1 MSTAPRGEAPPA
13 IVRVRITLREVKP
26 TVWRKL
32 EVSLTATLAD
42 LHAAIQAAMD
52 WEDVHLH
59 CFRIFGRRYDS
70 EHGLLS
76 EDVRLADLR
85 LRSGERFSYVYN
97 HSAPWE
103 HELRVE
109 AIGPGRP
116 GRHYPRCIA
125 GQHVCPPEWCTGPE
139 AYDEIKAELLGLS
152 YSEDL
157 QLMADFGNAVLA
169 ARNGTV
175 RDLLEAVDVDQI
187 KDALRRHERRE
198 ELIGPFD
205 RQHANR
211 ALALLATAAAA
222 TRPA

>member
-1 MSTAPRGEAPPA
+1 VTAAPTGEAATA
-13 IVRVRITLREVKP
+13 IVRLRITLRDVKP
-26 TVWRKL
+26 TAWRRL

-42 LHAAIQAAMD
+42 LHAAIQAAMG

-85 LRSGERFSYVYN
+85 PRAGERFSYVYN

-125 GQHVCPPEWCTGPE
+125 GQQICPPEWCAGPE
-139 AYDEIKAELLGLS
+139 AYDELKTELFGLS

-157 QLMADFGNAVLA
+157 QLMAEFGRAVLA

-175 RDLLEAVDVDQI
+175 RDALNAVDVDQL
-187 KDALRRHERRE
+187 KHALRRHERRE
-198 ELIGPFD
+198 ELVGPFD
-205 RQHANR
+205 RQRANA
-211 ALALLATAAAA
+211 ALTPLAVNAEIS
-222 TRPA
+222 PA